1 MDSDP
6 DSVNSSQR
14 ASFSGRGWRVKFA
27 NAFRGVACA
36 VRDRGNS
43 PWQNSFLIHVPAT
56 IAVLVL
62 AYLKQLDRVSV
73 CLLVGCIALVWVS
86 ELINSSIEA
95 LARAVTDQ
103 PNEQVRMS
111 LDIAS
116 GAVLIAS
123 LTAMVVGAILLW
135 G

>member
-1 MDSDP
+1 MNSAQDSA
-6 DSVNSSQR
+6 NSTPP

-43 PWQNSFLIHVPAT
+43 PWQNSFLIHIPAT
-56 IAVLVL
+56 IAVLAL
-62 AYLKQLDRVSV
+62 AYIKQLDRVSV

-86 ELINSSIEA
+86 ELVNSSIEA
-95 LARAVTDQ
+95 LAKAVTDQ
-103 PNEQVRMS
+103 PDEQVRMS

-123 LTAMVVGAILLW
+123 LLAMVVGAILLW